1 MGIKKLA
8 RLTGKAIK
16 WAGPA
21 ALAPLTGGASL
32 ALYGSYLTNSAQ
44 KRANQENIQL
54 NQENRDWEER
64 MSNTSWQRST
74 ADMLAAGMNP
84 MLAYS
89 QGGAST
95 PNTSAATVEPEDA
108 MGRGLGSALQQRLLA
123 LQLEQQKAN
132 IALTEAQTYKTTQE
146 GTSAASEAR
155 YSDEGELAKV
165 RLTQKQVED
174 VIQRFQ
180 LNEQERIKLVE
191 MLPLLKKQ
199 AELQNQLSQLQ
210 IPSAQAEAEWWKTI
224 GEAGKGAESGGR
236 LAKAMAEVARTF
248 AMFFKRGK

>member
-8 RLTGKAIK
+8 RLTGKAVK
-16 WAGPA
+16 WLGPA

-44 KRANQENIQL
+44 KKANQENIAL
-54 NQENRDWEER
+54 NRENRDWEER
-64 MSNTSWQRST
+64 MANTEWQRGVK
-74 ADMLAAGMNP
+74 DMMAAGLNP

-108 MGRGLGSALQQRLLA
+108 LGRGLGSALQQRLLA
-123 LQLEQQKAN
+123 LQIAQQRAN
-132 IALTEAQTYKTTQE
+132 INLTEAQTYKTTQE
-146 GTSAASEAR
+146 GTSAASAAK
-155 YSDEGELAKV
+155 YSDEAELAKT

-199 AELQNQLSQLQ
+199 AELANQLSELR
-210 IPSAQAEAEWWKTI
+210 IPSAKAEAEFWNSI
-224 GEAGKGAESGGR
+224 GGFGKEGSALG
-236 LAKAMAEVARTF
+236 KAANFILQLFR
-248 AMFFKRGK
+248 RRD

>member
-8 RLTGKAIK
+8 RLTGKAVK
-16 WAGPA
+16 WLGPA
-21 ALAPLTGGASL
+21 ALAPITGGASL

-44 KRANQENIQL
+44 KKANQENIAL
-54 NQENRDWEER
+54 NRENRAWEEE
-64 MSNTSWQRST
+64 MANTQWQRGVQ
-74 ADMLAAGMNP
+74 DMMAAGLNP

-108 MGRGLGSALQQRLLA
+108 LGRGLGSALQQRLLA
-123 LQLEQQKAN
+123 LQIEQQRAN
-132 IALTEAQTYKTTQE
+132 INLTEAQTYKTTQE
-146 GTSAASEAR
+146 GTSAASAAK
-155 YSDEGELAKV
+155 YSDEAELAKT

-180 LNEQERIKLVE
+180 LTEQERIKLVE

-199 AELQNQLSQLQ
+199 AELQNQLSELR
-210 IPSAQAEAEWWKTI
+210 IPSAKAEAEFWNSI
-224 GEAGKGAESGGR
+224 GGLGKEGSALG
-236 LAKAMAEVARTF
+236 KAANFILQLFR
-248 AMFFKRGK
+248 RRD

>member
-8 RLTGKAIK
+8 RLTGKAVK
-16 WAGPA
+16 WLGPA
-21 ALAPLTGGASL
+21 ALAPITGGASL

-44 KRANQENIQL
+44 KKANQENIAL
-54 NQENRDWEER
+54 NRENRAWEEE
-64 MSNTSWQRST
+64 MANTQWQRGVQ
-74 ADMLAAGMNP
+74 DMIAAGLNP

-108 MGRGLGSALQQRLLA
+108 LGRGLGSALQQRLLA
-123 LQLEQQKAN
+123 LQIEQQRAN
-132 IALTEAQTYKTTQE
+132 INLTEAQTYKTTQE
-146 GTSAASEAR
+146 GTSAASAAK
-155 YSDEGELAKV
+155 YSDEQELAKT

-180 LNEQERIKLVE
+180 LTEQERIKLVE

-199 AELQNQLSQLQ
+199 AELQNQLSELR
-210 IPSAQAEAEWWKTI
+210 IPSAKAEAEFWNSI
-224 GEAGKGAESGGR
+224 GGLGKEGSALG
-236 LAKAMAEVARTF
+236 KAANFILQLFR
-248 AMFFKRGK
+248 RRD

>member
-8 RLTGKAIK
+8 RLTGKAVK
-16 WAGPA
+16 WLGPA

-44 KRANQENIQL
+44 KKANQENIAL
-54 NQENRDWEER
+54 NRENRDWEER
-64 MSNTSWQRST
+64 MANTEWQRGVK
-74 ADMLAAGMNP
+74 DMMAAGLNP

-108 MGRGLGSALQQRLLA
+108 LGRGLGSALQQRLLA
-123 LQLEQQKAN
+123 LQIEQQRAN
-132 IALTEAQTYKTTQE
+132 INLTEAQTYKTTQE
-146 GTSAASEAR
+146 GTSAASAAK
-155 YSDEGELAKV
+155 YSDEAELAKT

-199 AELQNQLSQLQ
+199 AELANQLSELR
-210 IPSAQAEAEWWKTI
+210 IPSAKAEAEFWNSI
-224 GEAGKGAESGGR
+224 GGFGKEGSALG
-236 LAKAMAEVARTF
+236 KAANFILQLFR
-248 AMFFKRGK
+248 RRD